1 MIHQELQRLQ
11 NLQRVIEHRMTQTAA
26 AHALGLSKLKRLMAR
41 FRQQGAAG
49 LVSRKRGRRKQPA
62 VAVSLHRTCFRPCT
76 RALLGLRA
84 HVGA

>member
-1 MIHQELQRLQ
+1 
-11 NLQRVIEHRMTQTAA
+11 
-26 AHALGLSKLKRLMAR
+26 MAR